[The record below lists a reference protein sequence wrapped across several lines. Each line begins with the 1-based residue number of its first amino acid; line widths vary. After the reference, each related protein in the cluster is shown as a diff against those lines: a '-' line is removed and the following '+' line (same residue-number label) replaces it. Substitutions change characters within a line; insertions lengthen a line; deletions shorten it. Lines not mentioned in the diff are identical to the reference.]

1 MESATLRPKKHN
13 PVTAFIAA
21 WLGWCF
27 DGLDGYLYVL
37 VALPFVKELLGPEAT
52 IEKVAGTAALIQ
64 ACFLVGWAVGG
75 AFFGRIGDKIG
86 RTKTLTL
93 TILTFAL
100 FTGLSFF
107 ATAWWHLLIFRFLAA
122 LGIGGEWAAGSAL
135 VAETFRGKGRPW
147 ASALLQS
154 GYMTG
159 MILAAVSVGLL
170 SHLPYRYVFLVGVIP
185 ALLTIP
191 LRWAVPEPEEW
202 AEHRNSREMPKISAL
217 FDPEVRGTTWRVLA
231 ICSLTLTCVWAFL
244 YFNNPILRGL
254 ESVKGMPKAQ
264 QDILTR
270 SVTVEYTLWTIA
282 GNFFAAAVATFFGYR
297 KAFVTLVAGAFVVF
311 VMGYRQITDLASAR
325 LWFNLTGFFAT
336 GVFALY
342 PLYIPPLFPTLLR
355 TTGAGFCYNFGRL
368 ISAVG
373 VLLGGALS
381 AQVGGPAMAVWYVG
395 FLYIFAF
402 IVALTLPEPD
412 SRPAQV

>member
-1 MESATLRPKKHN
+1 
-13 PVTAFIAA
+13 
-21 WLGWCF
+21 
-27 DGLDGYLYVL
+27 
-37 VALPFVKELLGPEAT
+37 
-52 IEKVAGTAALIQ
+52 
-64 ACFLVGWAVGG
+64 
-75 AFFGRIGDKIG
+75 
-86 RTKTLTL
+86 
-93 TILTFAL
+93 
-100 FTGLSFF
+100 
-107 ATAWWHLLIFRFLAA
+107 
-122 LGIGGEWAAGSAL
+122 
-135 VAETFRGKGRPW
+135 
-147 ASALLQS
+147 
-154 GYMTG
+154 
-159 MILAAVSVGLL
+159 
-170 SHLPYRYVFLVGVIP
+170 
-185 ALLTIP
+185 
-191 LRWAVPEPEEW
+191 
-202 AEHRNSREMPKISAL
+202 
-217 FDPEVRGTTWRVLA
+217 
-231 ICSLTLTCVWAFL
+231 
-244 YFNNPILRGL
+244 
-254 ESVKGMPKAQ
+254 MPKAQ

-297 KAFVTLVAGAFVVF
+297 KAFVALVAGAFVVF